1 MSCPEPMDEA
11 PSPLLPDAKP
21 TGSDLLKQGTDSET
35 HEEIPEEQLAFIA
48 RMSNVS
54 ALSTIEGETVEEL
67 NERYQEAK
75 IAIENSLRN
84 NTLVPEERVIFE
96 SLHKQ
101 YLAAEAEQNESKQH
115 NTKET
120 GNGNKRRRT
129 SSPSLF
135 VRPDE
140 KPCADAIDLAG
151 ASPSSKRKLET
162 EPVQSPTIDKPA
174 KKNETIRQS
183 LDRLVPEAPEHK
195 KQAAIRDR
203 TRVLHAVSQ
212 FPPDEIQYLGDGKW
226 TIGGVTTPLRTHQV
240 INVGFMRSREKAT
253 SGSRG
258 GILADQMGLGK
269 TVCSL
274 TSMVQGKSLCGPR
287 ESTTSL
293 VIVPK
298 SLKNQW
304 IQEALAHAVCAES
317 KEMQGLSVDTAYS
330 TDGGPKSLIQQFKMA
345 DLVVATYPELVSG
358 FNLKSHK
365 YPENLSEAEKQTHFD
380 KVIRPTLCAL
390 FQLRFRAI
398 FLDERHFIR
407 DVKTMFAQA
416 VQKLDGKHRWVLTGT
431 PMTNSPK
438 DLYSLLAFIRHPEAL
453 KFTFKQFEKRHM
465 GEIEDDSKGK
475 SKGRGKGS
483 DKGKS
488 KVKSKSKGNSKDDE
502 KRGVDE
508 KWIAGLLRN
517 CMSRW
522 TYEDELFAQPL
533 IGIPTP
539 KIIDWTQ
546 EFSVPERIIYL
557 VVCERLLLL
566 AIDMVNDPSS
576 IDTSQYIKGQL
587 MLLRMMIGHVLTTL
601 TPFTSLTDEDM
612 TKIFTQIS
620 IAADPYAQDYIEAL
634 KKIHKNA
641 QCVICHKGAQD
652 KQYTRYYH
660 VHCGTCLDEQKRLA
674 VKHNLD
680 GAECVVCKSPIGE
693 VTIKSEVI
701 KEEYEKEKKYQPQE
715 EKLKAEAIEADPEV
729 KEAVLEEEE
738 DGSKKKVEEP
748 RWLNETGN
756 VIPSTKSAASLAR
769 RRSAAPQAKAV
780 VFTSFKDSYR
790 FLEATFSQKN
800 WKLTTLT
807 SDMSGAERDA
817 SVKRFEEDPEIFII
831 LAMSGVG
838 EVGLN
843 LTVAQYL
850 INYDNYFNESTEL
863 QTRGRI
869 YRIGQEKETTMVSL
883 TVAGTVDDRIV
894 EIKRRKITDIQKVI
908 KASNKERAK
917 ALLAM
922 FKKSKINDDEGP
934 VWLDDTG
941 IEADAT

>member
-21 TGSDLLKQGTDSET
+21 TGLDLNNGGDPET
-35 HEEIPEEQLAFIA
+35 HGEIPEEQFAFFA

-54 ALSTIEGETVEEL
+54 AYPTIEGETVEEL
-67 NERYQEAK
+67 KERHQEAK

-101 YLAAEAEQNESKQH
+101 YLAAEAEQNEPKQH
-115 NTKET
+115 NTEET

-129 SSPSLF
+129 CSPSLF

-151 ASPSSKRKLET
+151 ASPSLKRKLET

-174 KKNETIRQS
+174 KENETIRQS
-183 LDRLVPEAPEHK
+183 LDCLVAEAPEHK

-226 TIGGVTTPLRTHQV
+226 TIGGVITPLRTHQV
-240 INVGFMRSREKAT
+240 INVGFMRWREKAT
-253 SGSRG
+253 SGSKG

-317 KEMQGLSVDTAYS
+317 KEVQGLSVVIAYS
-330 TDGGPKSLIQQFKMA
+330 TDGVPKSLIQQFKMA

-365 YPENLSEAEKQTHFD
+365 YPENISEAEKQTHFD

-390 FQLRFRAI
+390 LQFRFRAI
-398 FLDERHFIR
+398 FIDEGHIIR
-407 DVKTMFAQA
+407 NVKTMFAQA

-438 DLYSLLAFIRHPEAL
+438 DLYSLLTFIRHPEAL
-453 KFTFKQFEKRHM
+453 KLTFKQFEKRHR

-475 SKGRGKGS
+475 SKGGGRGTGKG
-483 DKGKS
+483 
-488 KVKSKSKGNSKDDE
+488 KVKGKSKGNSKDDD
-502 KRGVDE
+502 KKGVDE
-508 KWIAGLLRN
+508 KWIAGLLEN

-522 TYEDELFAQPL
+522 TYEDELFAQLL

-546 EFSVPERIIYL
+546 EFSAPERIIYS

-566 AIDMVNDPSS
+566 AIDMVNDHSS
-576 IDTSQYIKGQL
+576 VDASQYIKGQL

-620 IAADPYAQDYIEAL
+620 ITADPYAQDYIEAL

-641 QCVICHKGAQD
+641 RCAG
-652 KQYTRYYH
+652 
-660 VHCGTCLDEQKRLA
+660 
-674 VKHNLD
+674 
-680 GAECVVCKSPIGE
+680 
-693 VTIKSEVI
+693 
-701 KEEYEKEKKYQPQE
+701 
-715 EKLKAEAIEADPEV
+715 PEV

-738 DGSKKKVEEP
+738 DESEKKVEEP
-748 RWLNETGN
+748 RWLNKEGN
-756 VIPSTKSAASLAR
+756 VIPSTKSAASVSFLASWR
-769 RRSAAPQAKAV
+769 AADPQAKAV
-780 VFTSFKDSYR
+780 VFTSFKDSRR
-790 FLEATFSQKN
+790 FLEATFSQKD

-817 SVKRFEEDPEIFII
+817 SVKRFEEDPEIFIM

-894 EIKRRKITDIQKVI
+894 ETKRRKITDIQKVI
-908 KASNKERAK
+908 KASNVERAK
-917 ALLAM
+917 AFLAM
-922 FKKSKINDDEGP
+922 FKRSKINDDEEP